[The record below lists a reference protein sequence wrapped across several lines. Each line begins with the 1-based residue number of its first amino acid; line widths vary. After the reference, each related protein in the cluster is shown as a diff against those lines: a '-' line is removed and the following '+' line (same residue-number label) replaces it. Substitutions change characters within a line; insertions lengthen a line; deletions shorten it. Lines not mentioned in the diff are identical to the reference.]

1 VDAQVA
7 GATIADANASTKG
20 KIQLAGDLGG
30 TAAAPTVPGLAL
42 KANSSDVTTS
52 LALKED
58 VSNKANT
65 PLGTSTT
72 LYPTQNAVKTY
83 VDAQVAAATIPDA
96 NSITK
101 GKIQLAGDL
110 GGTAAAPT
118 VPGLTLKLDANQKGV
133 ANGVA
138 SLNASGII
146 PSSQLP
152 PVTVSSTT
160 VVGSDAAMTALSN
173 ATVGSIAVRTDVSKN
188 YVLSALPAS
197 TLGNWIELLT
207 PGAPVQTVNG
217 YTGAVNLSKTD
228 LGLSNVNNTTDL
240 NKPIS
245 TATQNA
251 LDSKANGAAVDAA
264 LATKI
269 SNADATAALALK
281 LDANKVA
288 VVNGVASLDA
298 SGKVPTD
305 QIPAISFSSVKVL
318 GAEAEM
324 LALGSAVVGSVV
336 IRTDVNKNY
345 VLAASNPAVLTNWIE
360 LLTPAP
366 PVQTVN
372 GYSGNISITKADLG
386 LGNVQNTSDA
396 DKVIS
401 TRAQTA
407 LDTKVDKVTG
417 KSLSTNDYSTAE
429 KTKLAAITGTNT
441 GDQDLSAFATTTA
454 LNTKVDKVTGK
465 SLSTNDYSTAEKTK
479 LAAITGTNTGDQD
492 LSSYATTAVLALKAP
507 LASPTFTGTVTTAV
521 ITTGDLSSSS
531 VTAPTYASTPRTLT
545 YSGSTISWNP
555 TQGLNAAITL
565 TQNSTLSFTAAP
577 PVGSYG
583 TVVLTQDATGNRTLT
598 LPSTANIVLGSTS
611 TTTVALSTTANAKD
625 ILNFY
630 YDGTNC
636 YWNIGQGYGA
646 ASTTNS
652 GPTNLASGV
661 TGTLGVANGGT
672 GAATLTGLVKGSG
685 TSAMT
690 AAVAGTD
697 YQAPLTLTTTGSGA
711 ASLSGTTLNIPS
723 TTNYALPTASSTV
736 LGGVKVGT
744 NLSIDGSGALSAD
757 LSAGNISGTVAVG
770 KGGTG
775 ATTLTGLVKGNGT
788 SAFTAA
794 VAGTDFLAPNGS
806 AASLTNFPT
815 FNQSTSG
822 NAATVTTNAN
832 LIGDVTSVGNTST
845 VVKINGTSLASLSTG
860 ILKNT
865 TTTGVPTVA
874 IAGTDYQAPIT
885 LTTTGTGAATLSGTT
900 LNIPT
905 ASSGSTHYIGES
917 YGGGIVLYIWDGGAH
932 GLIGAN
938 TELNGGQAMTW
949 GGGSSSYVGTT
960 SYYGVLGGKMNT
972 QRILNVIPVPTYG
985 NGDPQTGQRSA
996 AFYAATYLNSAVV
1009 VSGVTTTPQFSDW
1022 YLPNAYELTL
1032 FATQSS
1038 YFPNCNFATHD
1049 HWSSSERSDYAN
1061 LAYAL
1066 GANSNTYIYQAA
1078 KTSTNYVV
1086 AIRSF

>member
-1 VDAQVA
+1 
-7 GATIADANASTKG
+7 
-20 KIQLAGDLGG
+20 
-30 TAAAPTVPGLAL
+30 
-42 KANSSDVTTS
+42 
-52 LALKED
+52 
-58 VSNKANT
+58 
-65 PLGTSTT
+65 
-72 LYPTQNAVKTY
+72 
-83 VDAQVAAATIPDA
+83 
-96 NSITK
+96 
-101 GKIQLAGDL
+101 
-110 GGTAAAPT
+110 
-118 VPGLTLKLDANQKGV
+118 
-133 ANGVA
+133 
-138 SLNASGII
+138 
-146 PSSQLP
+146 
-152 PVTVSSTT
+152 
-160 VVGSDAAMTALSN
+160 
-173 ATVGSIAVRTDVSKN
+173 
-188 YVLSALPAS
+188 
-197 TLGNWIELLT
+197 
-207 PGAPVQTVNG
+207 
-217 YTGAVNLSKTD
+217 
-228 LGLSNVNNTTDL
+228 
-240 NKPIS
+240 
-245 TATQNA
+245 
-251 LDSKANGAAVDAA
+251 
-264 LATKI
+264 
-269 SNADATAALALK
+269 
-281 LDANKVA
+281 
-288 VVNGVASLDA
+288 
-298 SGKVPTD
+298 
-305 QIPAISFSSVKVL
+305 
-318 GAEAEM
+318 
-324 LALGSAVVGSVV
+324 
-336 IRTDVNKNY
+336 
-345 VLAASNPAVLTNWIE
+345 LAASNPAVLANWIE

-372 GYSGNISITKADLG
+372 GYSGNVSITKADLG

-401 TRAQTA
+401 ARTQTA

-417 KSLSTNDYSTAE
+417 QGLSTNDYSTAE
-429 KTKLAAITGTNT
+429 KNKLAAITGTNT
-441 GDQDLSAFATTTA
+441 GDQDLSAYVTTA
-454 LNTKVDKVTGK
+454 GLNTKVDKETGK
-465 SLSTNDYSTAEKTK
+465 GLSTNDYSTAEKTK

-583 TVVLTQDATGNRTLT
+583 TVVLTQDATGNRTIT
-598 LPSTANIVLGSTS
+598 LPTITNVTNKVLGSTS
-611 TTTVALSTTANAKD
+611 TSTVALSTAASSKD

-630 YDGTNC
+630 YDGTIL

-672 GAATLTGLVKGSG
+672 GAATLTGLVKGS
-685 TSAMT
+685 
-690 AAVAGTD
+690 
-697 YQAPLTLTTTGSGA
+697 LTLTTTGSGA

-917 YGGGIVLYIWDGGAH
+917 YGGGIVFYIWDGGAH

-1049 HWSSSERSDYAN
+1049 HWSSSERSDYAY

-1078 KTSTNYVV
+1078 KTSTYYVV

>member
-1 VDAQVA
+1 
-7 GATIADANASTKG
+7 
-20 KIQLAGDLGG
+20 
-30 TAAAPTVPGLAL
+30 
-42 KANSSDVTTS
+42 
-52 LALKED
+52 
-58 VSNKANT
+58 
-65 PLGTSTT
+65 
-72 LYPTQNAVKTY
+72 
-83 VDAQVAAATIPDA
+83 
-96 NSITK
+96 
-101 GKIQLAGDL
+101 
-110 GGTAAAPT
+110 
-118 VPGLTLKLDANQKGV
+118 
-133 ANGVA
+133 
-138 SLNASGII
+138 
-146 PSSQLP
+146 
-152 PVTVSSTT
+152 VSSTT

-217 YTGAVNLSKTD
+217 YIGTVNLTKTD

-345 VLAASNPAVLTNWIE
+345 VLAASNPAVLANWIE

-900 LNIPT
+900 INIPT
-905 ASSGSTHYIGES
+905 PASSGSITYSIGLNNDLGGYIFYVTPNGK
-917 YGGGIVLYIWDGGAH
+917 H
-932 GLIGAN
+932 GLVAATQN
-938 TELNGGQAMTW
+938 QVT
-949 GGGSSSYVGTT
+949 GGSIEIIYNRVNQPSYHNTAGKEFTDWRIPTLWEMQQVLGYKSQIGGFDISYYYFIISNYTTT
-960 SYYGVLGGKMNT
+960 SKGF
-972 QRILNVIPVPTYG
+972 VIDAG
-985 NGDPQTGQRSA
+985 NGQSGSGFPEPLSLR
-996 AFYAATYLNSAVV
+996 AV
-1009 VSGVTTTPQFSDW
+1009 
-1022 YLPNAYELTL
+1022 
-1032 FATQSS
+1032 
-1038 YFPNCNFATHD
+1038 
-1049 HWSSSERSDYAN
+1049 
-1061 LAYAL
+1061 
-1066 GANSNTYIYQAA
+1066 
-1078 KTSTNYVV
+1078 
-1086 AIRSF
+1086 RSF

>member
-1 VDAQVA
+1 
-7 GATIADANASTKG
+7 
-20 KIQLAGDLGG
+20 
-30 TAAAPTVPGLAL
+30 
-42 KANSSDVTTS
+42 
-52 LALKED
+52 
-58 VSNKANT
+58 
-65 PLGTSTT
+65 
-72 LYPTQNAVKTY
+72 
-83 VDAQVAAATIPDA
+83 
-96 NSITK
+96 
-101 GKIQLAGDL
+101 
-110 GGTAAAPT
+110 
-118 VPGLTLKLDANQKGV
+118 
-133 ANGVA
+133 
-138 SLNASGII
+138 
-146 PSSQLP
+146 
-152 PVTVSSTT
+152 
-160 VVGSDAAMTALSN
+160 
-173 ATVGSIAVRTDVSKN
+173 
-188 YVLSALPAS
+188 
-197 TLGNWIELLT
+197 
-207 PGAPVQTVNG
+207 
-217 YTGAVNLSKTD
+217 
-228 LGLSNVNNTTDL
+228 
-240 NKPIS
+240 
-245 TATQNA
+245 
-251 LDSKANGAAVDAA
+251 
-264 LATKI
+264 
-269 SNADATAALALK
+269 
-281 LDANKVA
+281 
-288 VVNGVASLDA
+288 
-298 SGKVPTD
+298 
-305 QIPAISFSSVKVL
+305 
-318 GAEAEM
+318 
-324 LALGSAVVGSVV
+324 VV

-345 VLAASNPAVLTNWIE
+345 VLAASNPAVLANWIE

-372 GYSGNISITKADLG
+372 GYSGNVSITKADLG

-401 TRAQTA
+401 ARTQTA

-417 KSLSTNDYSTAE
+417 QGLSTNDYSTAE
-429 KTKLAAITGTNT
+429 KNKLAAITGTNT
-441 GDQDLSAFATTTA
+441 GDQDLSAYVTTA
-454 LNTKVDKVTGK
+454 GLNTKVDKETGK
-465 SLSTNDYSTAEKTK
+465 GLSTNDYSTAEKTK

-583 TVVLTQDATGNRTLT
+583 TVVLTQDATGNRTIT
-598 LPSTANIVLGSTS
+598 LPTITNVTNKVLGSTS
-611 TTTVALSTTANAKD
+611 TSTVALSTAASSKD

-630 YDGTNC
+630 YDGTIL

-917 YGGGIVLYIWDGGAH
+917 YGGGIVFYIWDGGAH

-1049 HWSSSERSDYAN
+1049 HWSSSERSDYAY

-1078 KTSTNYVV
+1078 KTSTYYVV

>member
-1 VDAQVA
+1 
-7 GATIADANASTKG
+7 
-20 KIQLAGDLGG
+20 
-30 TAAAPTVPGLAL
+30 
-42 KANSSDVTTS
+42 
-52 LALKED
+52 
-58 VSNKANT
+58 
-65 PLGTSTT
+65 
-72 LYPTQNAVKTY
+72 
-83 VDAQVAAATIPDA
+83 
-96 NSITK
+96 
-101 GKIQLAGDL
+101 
-110 GGTAAAPT
+110 
-118 VPGLTLKLDANQKGV
+118 
-133 ANGVA
+133 
-138 SLNASGII
+138 
-146 PSSQLP
+146 
-152 PVTVSSTT
+152 
-160 VVGSDAAMTALSN
+160 
-173 ATVGSIAVRTDVSKN
+173 
-188 YVLSALPAS
+188 
-197 TLGNWIELLT
+197 
-207 PGAPVQTVNG
+207 
-217 YTGAVNLSKTD
+217 
-228 LGLSNVNNTTDL
+228 
-240 NKPIS
+240 
-245 TATQNA
+245 
-251 LDSKANGAAVDAA
+251 
-264 LATKI
+264 
-269 SNADATAALALK
+269 
-281 LDANKVA
+281 
-288 VVNGVASLDA
+288 
-298 SGKVPTD
+298 
-305 QIPAISFSSVKVL
+305 
-318 GAEAEM
+318 
-324 LALGSAVVGSVV
+324 
-336 IRTDVNKNY
+336 
-345 VLAASNPAVLTNWIE
+345 
-360 LLTPAP
+360 
-366 PVQTVN
+366 
-372 GYSGNISITKADLG
+372 

-583 TVVLTQDATGNRTLT
+583 TVVLTQDATGNRTIT
-598 LPSTANIVLGSTS
+598 LPTITNVTNKVLGSTS
-611 TTTVALSTTANAKD
+611 TSTVALSTAASSKD

-630 YDGTNC
+630 YDGTIL

-917 YGGGIVLYIWDGGAH
+917 YGGGIVFYIWDGGAH

-1038 YFPNCNFATHD
+1038 YFPNCNFATHN
-1049 HWSSSERSDYAN
+1049 HWSSSERSDYAY

-1078 KTSTNYVV
+1078 KTSTYYVV